1 LNFLLLVRAF
11 KQLGINIRMWL
22 WKYMMRYFSW
32 SIFNMH
38 ESAIKIILDKNY
50 FRNFKLNLIK
60 TDYIKILYQNQ
71 HWKYKNYFPTK
82 YNFRQNKQ
90 VLEIKK
96 HLLVDWKCRYD
107 RGQFGHC
114 NSGRRKTE
122 RAPPPYFGDKH
133 KWSRGVPLSIWTKQT
148 KQRLKERFKKKK
160 VKFEKRPYAFQGF
173 IPNPGWLLGWYPL

>member
-122 RAPPPYFGDKH
+122 RAPPLFWRQTQVVSG
-133 KWSRGVPLSIWTKQT
+133 GSIVNMNKANKTKV
-148 KQRLKERFKKKK
+148 EREVQEEKSKIWKKALC
-160 VKFEKRPYAFQGF
+160 FSGF
-173 IPNPGWLLGWYPL
+173 YS